1 MAGDPGVLKQ
11 RRAVRK
17 VVRFI
22 MLRKGVMF
30 QERCAIWKSCKLVI
44 ACSCCVTLM
53 RETHHKPPG
62 NCGCTIHFWDGGGV
76 VLRLLQHGIPFGG
89 LGTLGTLATCD
100 VCAGDAQ
107 DLPRCT
113 YQILII
119 VRSLTF
125 FLFTNCVY
133 IYMYPSMCIYVC
145 IYIWYIYVYICM
157 YIYICKYIYIC
168 IYIYICMYIHVYIYM
183 YIYKFIHSCMH
194 ACIHTYVYIYLLIH
208 LHIHMHIYIYTYASV
223 YVCVVCVVRR
233 VYMIDHNRWIIIGVS
248 PMI

>member
-1 MAGDPGVLKQ
+1 MPTWSFFQISLVKSGCCWRILALRLPTSLVSLVECRSKDQGLEVENSLMAGDPGVLKQ

-113 YQILII
+113 YQMLII

-125 FLFTNCVY
+125 FYLQTVY
-133 IYMYPSMCIYVC
+133 IYIYICIHLCVYMCV
-145 IYIWYIYVYICM
+145 YIWYIYVYICM
-157 YIYICKYIYIC
+157 YIYVNIYIC
-168 IYIYICMYIHVYIYM
+168 IYMYVYTCIYIHVY
-183 YIYKFIHSCMH
+183 
-194 ACIHTYVYIYLLIH
+194 L
-208 LHIHMHIYIYTYASV
+208 
-223 YVCVVCVVRR
+223 
-233 VYMIDHNRWIIIGVS
+233 
-248 PMI
+248 

>member
-89 LGTLGTLATCD
+89 LGTLGTLATRD

-113 YQILII
+113 YQMLII

-125 FLFTNCVY
+125 FYLQTVYLYIYIYICMQPMCIYVY
-133 IYMYPSMCIYVC
+133 IYMV
-145 IYIWYIYVYICM
+145 
-157 YIYICKYIYIC
+157 YIC
-168 IYIYICMYIHVYIYM
+168 IYIYMYVNIYIYIYM
-183 YIYKFIHSCMH
+183 
-194 ACIHTYVYIYLLIH
+194 
-208 LHIHMHIYIYTYASV
+208 
-223 YVCVVCVVRR
+223 
-233 VYMIDHNRWIIIGVS
+233 
-248 PMI
+248 

>member
-1 MAGDPGVLKQ
+1 MSQVPTWSFFQISLVKSGCCWRILALRLPTSLVSLVECRSKDQGLEVENSLMAGDPGVMKQ

-44 ACSCCVTLM
+44 ACSFCVTLM

-89 LGTLGTLATCD
+89 LGALGTLATRD

-113 YQILII
+113 YQMLII
-119 VRSLTF
+119 VRSLTCL
-125 FLFTNCVY
+125 LFTN
-133 IYMYPSMCIYVC
+133 
-145 IYIWYIYVYICM
+145 
-157 YIYICKYIYIC
+157 C
-168 IYIYICMYIHVYIYM
+168 IYIYIYMYTYIYM
-183 YIYKFIHSCMH
+183 YVYTC
-194 ACIHTYVYIYLLIH
+194 VYI
-208 LHIHMHIYIYTYASV
+208 
-223 YVCVVCVVRR
+223 
-233 VYMIDHNRWIIIGVS
+233 
-248 PMI
+248 